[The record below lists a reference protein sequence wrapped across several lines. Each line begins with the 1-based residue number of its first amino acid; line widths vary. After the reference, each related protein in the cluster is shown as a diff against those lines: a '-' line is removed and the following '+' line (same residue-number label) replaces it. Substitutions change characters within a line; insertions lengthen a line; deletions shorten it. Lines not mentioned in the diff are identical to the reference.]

1 MMKNFNVKFFSMLL
15 FAALMSV
22 SFTACGNDD
31 DDDPIENGRNDDNG
45 TGIVNNGGNGDEKL
59 TPDDEKN
66 FLDET
71 ARLFLSYFDA
81 NDFQELVNVSK
92 QLETVSD
99 DDKVFDKWAEG
110 FLSNTLTGIEE
121 AHASSYNYDMY
132 LKISYYDRLLVASN
146 FNGKFSASYNGKW
159 KKDGESNDLILSF
172 TDKDN
177 VEWVM
182 TVKKSGNIKGKI
194 HASNSSS
201 GSYVD
206 KYKYS
211 EQRYKNYIEIPE
223 NVNVIVTRQG
233 KEQINIKLNV
243 ASMDIKDGQYDITS
257 SLNATATGNVVGYN
271 FEVAFNYAPN
281 AVSTFNATLKKNS
294 TLLYS
299 RKLSARIIA
308 EGKEV
313 TDVKDA
319 KCDID
324 ILGRVQM
331 SIASDNAFDLNNA
344 LNAVSDYD
352 EDGNRDSWDLEKTK
366 AHANEANKALNKAY
380 ITNNG
385 GRAEQATMNFVT
397 EEYDEY
403 WQNSWEH
410 KGKSY
415 RVVPALKFA
424 DGTSYLFDE
433 YFTKAAFGGTIDSFN
448 DLVNRFKKLD
458 K

>member
-1 MMKNFNVKFFSMLL
+1 MMKNLNVKFFSMLL

-22 SFTACGNDD
+22 SFTACGGDD
-31 DDDPIENGRNDDNG
+31 DDDPIDNGRNDDNG
-45 TGIVNNGGNGDEKL
+45 TGIVNNGGKGNEKL
-59 TPDDEKN
+59 TPEEEKK

-81 NDFQELVNVSK
+81 NDFQDLVNVSK

-211 EQRYKNYIEIPE
+211 EQRYNNYIEIPE

-257 SLNATATGNVVGYN
+257 SLNATATVNVVGYN
-271 FEVAFNYAPN
+271 FEVAFNSAPN
-281 AVSTFNATLKKNS
+281 AVSTFNVTLKKNS

-299 RKLSARIIA
+299 QKLSARVIVD
-308 EGKEV
+308 GKNLS
-313 TDVKDA
+313 DVKDA
-319 KCDID
+319 KCEID
-324 ILGRVQM
+324 VLGRVQM
-331 SIASDNAFDLNNA
+331 NLASDNALDLSNA
-344 LNAVSDYD
+344 LNGESNYD
-352 EDGNRDSWDLEKTK
+352 EDGNCDAWDLEKMK
-366 AHANEANKALNKAY
+366 VHAVEASKALNKAY
-380 ITNNG
+380 IANNG
-385 GRAEQATMNFVT
+385 GNAEQATINFTT

-403 WQNSWEH
+403 WQNYWQH

-415 RVVPALKFA
+415 RVVPALNFA
-424 DGTSYLFDE
+424 DGTSYTFDK
-433 YFTKAAFGGTIDSFN
+433 YFTEAAFSGTIDSFN
-448 DLVNRFKKLD
+448 DLINRFKKLD

>member
-1 MMKNFNVKFFSMLL
+1 MKNFNVKFFSMLL

-22 SFTACGNDD
+22 SFIACGSD

-45 TGIVNNGGNGDEKL
+45 TGIVNNGGKGNEKL
-59 TPDDEKN
+59 TPDAEKK

-71 ARLFLSYFDA
+71 ARLFLSYFNA

-110 FLSNTLTGIEE
+110 FLSNTLTGTEE
-121 AHASSYNYDMY
+121 AHFGSYSYNMY

-146 FNGKFSASYNGKW
+146 FNGKFSASYNGTW
-159 KKDGESNDLILSF
+159 KKEGDSNDLIISF

-182 TVKKSGNIKGKI
+182 TVTKSGNIKGKI
-194 HASNSSS
+194 YASKSSS

-206 KYKYS
+206 EYNYS
-211 EQRYKNYIEIPE
+211 EQNYKNYIEIPE

-243 ASMDIKDGQYDITS
+243 ASMDIKNGQYDITS
-257 SLNATATGNVVGYN
+257 SLNATATVNVVGYN
-271 FEVAFNYAPN
+271 FELAFNSAPN
-281 AVSTFNATLKKNS
+281 TVSTFNVILKKNS

-299 RKLSARIIA
+299 QKLSARVIVD
-308 EGKEV
+308 GKDV
-313 TDVKDA
+313 ADVKDA
-319 KCDID
+319 KCEID

-331 SIASDNAFDLNNA
+331 NLASDNALDLNNA
-344 LNAVSDYD
+344 LNAVSNYD
-352 EDGNRDSWDLEKTK
+352 EDGNRDAWDLEKTK
-366 AHANEANKALNKAY
+366 VHAIEANKALNKAY
-380 ITNNG
+380 IANNG
-385 GRAEQATMNFVT
+385 GSAEQATINFVT
-397 EEYDEY
+397 EEYEEY
-403 WQNSWEH
+403 WQNYWEH

-415 RVVPALKFA
+415 RIVPALTFA
-424 DGTSYLFDE
+424 DGTSYTFDE
-433 YFTKAAFGGTIDSFN
+433 YFTKAAFDGTIDSFN